1 MCCVMGS
8 CVINQIKRICERRK
22 CLQIN
27 FERRLKDAAKEIKSD
42 WNNNFQL
49 WFYKQ
54 LFIST
59 QSHQSLLP
67 KSLKFF
73 CDTCSASQGSFEAH
87 FSEAL
92 KF

>member
-22 CLQIN
+22 CLKIN

-49 WFYKQ
+49 
-54 LFIST
+54 
-59 QSHQSLLP
+59 
-67 KSLKFF
+67 
-73 CDTCSASQGSFEAH
+73 
-87 FSEAL
+87 
-92 KF
+92 